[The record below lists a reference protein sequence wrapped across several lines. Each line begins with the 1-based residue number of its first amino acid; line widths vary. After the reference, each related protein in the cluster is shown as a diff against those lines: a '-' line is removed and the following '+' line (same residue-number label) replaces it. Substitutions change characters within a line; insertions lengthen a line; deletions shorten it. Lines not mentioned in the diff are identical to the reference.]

1 MRCRF
6 CVLALVSSSLIL
18 MSCGGGSGGG
28 HMISAQ
34 PPIFTSAPVTAAA
47 QGAAYSYQV
56 AATDPSGGT
65 VSFVLTTGP
74 TGASLSGST
83 VSWTPTAGQSR
94 TSNSFTVTA
103 TSSENATATQSWTVS
118 PTGIVTVNAV
128 NTYWEPSGAVQV
140 PFTSAASLAISAVV
154 PQPDGSLTV
163 LKGVT
168 TAPGVISIPGVPAG
182 NYWMAIGGINL
193 LPDSTSA
200 YWTSTSTFDA
210 GHDMAATPPA
220 VLSKILIT
228 VFDLNLSGLDS
239 VPTQTAVLFQPEN
252 NSPALP
258 FPDVANS
265 SSIAVGMSVESNY
278 DWSQV
283 NALLLAQYESVALG
297 PLTNAVLGPSVL
309 LANPS
314 FTDGGT
320 NKITQTLASSPA
332 SFDLAVEGSQ
342 WAALLNAAG
351 PAAPTS
357 YAGAFSVVAEPYVTG
372 RNASTLAGE
381 PNFVLATTATPGAIF
396 AFDPFAPGCDQ
407 MGVPFTPAN
416 SPAIQ
421 TDQDLGTLQ
430 YSDPFDSTWTRAET
444 LCQEALIPLPVPNS
458 NATVNFAVVAGE
470 SVPPSASPLVPVV
483 TAVQNPTIASGGFF
497 TEAALSTTTPS
508 LSWSAPATGSP
519 YGYRVSAFVQQTAN
533 GIATYLPAGVFYTSQ
548 TSVTLPPL
556 SAGNTYVFV
565 ITALADGTAN
575 VQTAP
580 FRSSLPTGF
589 ASVVS
594 APITISSGAAQVRIH
609 GDARVVKRFSQPRPA
624 PVNGDSQ
631 GAYEMRILH

>member
-1 MRCRF
+1 
-6 CVLALVSSSLIL
+6 

-74 TGASLSGST
+74 TGASLSGSA

-258 FPDVANS
+258 FPHVANS

-332 SFDLAVEGSQ
+332 SFDLTVEGSQ
-342 WAALLNAAG
+342 WTALLNAG

-372 RNASTLAGE
+372 RNASTLAGQ
-381 PNFVLATTATPGAIF
+381 PNFVLATTATPGPIF

-407 MGVPFTPAN
+407 LGVPFTPAN

-421 TDQDLGTLQ
+421 TDQDLGTGGHRGSESHHRLGRFFHRSYAQHHDAVPELVRTRDRLALWISRLGVRAADCERNRDLPSRRCFLHIADFRHSAAAVCRQ
-430 YSDPFDSTWTRAET
+430 Y
-444 LCQEALIPLPVPNS
+444 LCFRHHCSGRRHGQRPDGSLPVFLAHRLRQCRFGPHHHQFRRRS
-458 NATVNFAVVAGE
+458 GADSRRRPGGKAVLA
-470 SVPPSASPLVPVV
+470 
-483 TAVQNPTIASGGFF
+483 
-497 TEAALSTTTPS
+497 TEA
-508 LSWSAPATGSP
+508 GS
-519 YGYRVSAFVQQTAN
+519 GER
-533 GIATYLPAGVFYTSQ
+533 
-548 TSVTLPPL
+548 
-556 SAGNTYVFV
+556 
-565 ITALADGTAN
+565 
-575 VQTAP
+575 
-580 FRSSLPTGF
+580 GF
-589 ASVVS
+589 AGSL
-594 APITISSGAAQVRIH
+594 R
-609 GDARVVKRFSQPRPA
+609 DENPA
-624 PVNGDSQ
+624 LKP
-631 GAYEMRILH
+631 